1 MTGTCQKVFR
11 VLVFPALVSAAF
23 AAEPAHP
30 VAESVD
36 GEVLVT
42 FKKNA
47 DLPTAQR
54 ALSVRS
60 LALGHHFD
68 WLSKHQRQH
77 IGLVRSKTKTTAELI
92 ADLQNDPTVET
103 VEPNYKRWV
112 CASPPNDKQ
121 FGNLWGLQNTGQNV
135 LGTVGTPGSDIHFI
149 NAWSM
154 ARSPTGRVIAA
165 VIDTGVDFTHP
176 DLVGNLNT
184 NPGEIPY
191 NGLDDDGN
199 GYVDDYYGF
208 NFVDGN
214 GDAMDSG
221 EHGTHVCGTIAAIGN
236 NGLGVIGVAYKANV
250 MALKVSTN
258 GSSIS
263 TSAEILALQYAAL
276 MKSRGMNIVAIN
288 ASYGG
293 GSYSSAERA
302 AIKAAGDVGI
312 IFCAAAGNGDA
323 HGRPV
328 DNDKTPFYPASY
340 RLTNMIVV
348 AAVGQNDTLAT
359 FSNYG
364 ATSVDLAAP
373 GVNILS
379 AMPVLLG
386 TSPYVQS
393 GASNYAANLMTYS
406 VVTPVAVTG
415 LTAAVY
421 DCGLGG
427 DPTNFPPE
435 VRSNI
440 ALIARGTYAF
450 SAKVSNAMTAGA
462 RGVIIYN
469 NAAGNYSGTLASP
482 SNWVPTVSIA
492 QADGVAL
499 RAALPTNATIVAPDT
514 YYQYMDGTSMAT
526 PHVAGAVAFAAMNF
540 PIENVTQRVNRVLA
554 NVDVVAGLSGKVQTG
569 GRLNL
574 TRIVDTTS
582 NGLPD
587 WWETL
592 YFGGTTNPAADSDHD
607 GESNLAEFLAG
618 TNPTNAL
625 SCLELVSISTPVAG
639 VSLSWASVTGKL
651 YSVQSGASPTGAWN
665 IIATNL
671 PATPPVNTFN
681 GNASA
686 TNEAFFR
693 ILLGQ

>member
-1 MTGTCQKVFR
+1 M
-11 VLVFPALVSAAF
+11 
-23 AAEPAHP
+23 
-30 VAESVD
+30 
-36 GEVLVT
+36 
-42 FKKNA
+42 
-47 DLPTAQR
+47 
-54 ALSVRS
+54 
-60 LALGHHFD
+60 
-68 WLSKHQRQH
+68 
-77 IGLVRSKTKTTAELI
+77 
-92 ADLQNDPTVET
+92 
-103 VEPNYKRWV
+103 
-112 CASPPNDKQ
+112 
-121 FGNLWGLQNTGQNV
+121 
-135 LGTVGTPGSDIHFI
+135 
-149 NAWSM
+149 
-154 ARSPTGRVIAA
+154 
-165 VIDTGVDFTHP
+165 
-176 DLVGNLNT
+176 
-184 NPGEIPY
+184 
-191 NGLDDDGN
+191 
-199 GYVDDYYGF
+199 
-208 NFVDGN
+208 
-214 GDAMDSG
+214 
-221 EHGTHVCGTIAAIGN
+221 CGTIAAIGN

-323 HGRPV
+323 HGKPV
-328 DNDKTPFYPASY
+328 DNDKTAFYPASY

-406 VVTPVAVTG
+406 VITPVAATG

-469 NAAGNYSGTLASP
+469 NTVGNFSGTLSSP
-482 SNWVPTVSIA
+482 SNWVPAVSIA
-492 QADGVAL
+492 HADGVAL

-639 VSLSWASVTGKL
+639 VSLSWASETGKL

-681 GNASA
+681 SNASA
-686 TNEAFFR
+686 TNKAFFR